1 MKKIK
6 YLVVAISLMFASA
19 CDKADSVIFEDK
31 STAIGI
37 SKIGWTITASSF
49 SADEAPNGT
58 AEKLID
64 NDSKTYWHTN
74 YAVVTPYP
82 HWVLIDMKKE
92 NKMISVGIT
101 NRYAATPNSVGMKK
115 FKLEGS
121 NDGTTF
127 SSLGEFNFAISNDSQ
142 NFPVSSDKAYRYLK
156 LTALEPQKAGT
167 NHTFLGEIDVFGV
180 K

>member
-1 MKKIK
+1 MATA
-6 YLVVAISLMFASA
+6 LFAMA
-19 CDKADSVIFEDK
+19 CDKADSVIFEDQ
-31 STAIGI
+31 STALTV
-37 SKIGWTITASSF
+37 SKKDWTISASSF

-58 AEKLID
+58 ADKLID

-92 NKMISVGIT
+92 VKMISVGVT
-101 NRYAATPNSVGMKK
+101 NRYAATPNAVGMKR

-121 NDGTTF
+121 NDGNVF
-127 SSLGEFNFAISNDSQ
+127 SSLGEFNFAISNDLQ
-142 NFPVSSDKAYRYLK
+142 NFPVSSAKGYRYLK
-156 LTALEPQKAGT
+156 LTALEPQRAGT
-167 NHTFLGEIDVFGV
+167 NHTFLGEIDVFAV